1 MRIEVILTE
10 ELFRRFTVFDLFRR
24 RKVWKGPAIWAAI
37 LCACGGICLYM
48 SHVRGASLLGF
59 VLMLVG
65 IGLPLSHF
73 GNFAASMKRQ
83 ILAMGLKRPQH
94 VYTLVLTD
102 KAKGIAVSNDREK
115 ADYEWKI
122 VHHVYRDVLATYLYR
137 TGFSSKGGNHYGKA
151 SAIGVVLVA
160 LCLLVT
166 AIINRIFKTDNYEM

>member
-122 VHHVYRDVLATYLYR
+122 VHHVYRDVLATYLYITKERAFILPHTCLEDDADGLWALIEKKVPAGRR
-137 TGFSSKGGNHYGKA
+137 TDLRK
-151 SAIGVVLVA
+151 
-160 LCLLVT
+160 
-166 AIINRIFKTDNYEM
+166 

>member
-1 MRIEVILTE
+1 MRIEVVLTE

-48 SHVRGASLLGF
+48 GHVRGASVLGF

-83 ILAMGLKRPQH
+83 ILAMGLKRPKH

-102 KAKGIAVSNDREK
+102 KAKGIAVSNDREQ

-122 VHHVYRDVLATYLYR
+122 VHHVYRDVLATYLYITKERAFILPHTCLEEDADGLWALIEKKVPAGRR
-137 TGFSSKGGNHYGKA
+137 TDLRK
-151 SAIGVVLVA
+151 
-160 LCLLVT
+160 
-166 AIINRIFKTDNYEM
+166 

>member
-1 MRIEVILTE
+1 MRIEVVLTE

-122 VHHVYRDVLATYLYR
+122 VHHVYRDVLATYLYITKERAFILPHTCLEEDADGLWALIEKKVPAGRR
-137 TGFSSKGGNHYGKA
+137 TDLRK
-151 SAIGVVLVA
+151 
-160 LCLLVT
+160 
-166 AIINRIFKTDNYEM
+166 

>member
-122 VHHVYRDVLATYLYR
+122 VHHVYRDVLATYLYITKERAFILPHTCLEEDADGLWALIEKKVPAGRR
-137 TGFSSKGGNHYGKA
+137 TDLRK
-151 SAIGVVLVA
+151 
-160 LCLLVT
+160 
-166 AIINRIFKTDNYEM
+166 